1 MSQSERRNAHFKHGG
16 HRRDRIAR
24 EGMSDAEMDAMTGGS
39 GDTLTDEEFDA
50 LDAQYGPPDDRSED
64 EKNAGAAINVFDT
77 ITPSWGD
84 EIVAGAMTPLAYLG
98 LRGDSKGYDDEVA
111 RARKIQK
118 RYSEHEPWNSTR
130 NVASTA
136 AGILGGVAPAGK
148 VFGWG
153 VGGVQRLMGGPGKSL
168 LGRAAQAAGGLGLTG
183 AAYSELAQTGEPED
197 FQGRIDALKE
207 GGAMVPLMGAALGI
221 TAGGLGTVGVKGA
234 QRLWQGFRGAE
245 DKAARYLA
253 EKLLGANQTVDD
265 LAAAHAKAAQT
276 GKPVALADVGPQGIK
291 DAAGAAGRTPGPG
304 RETAQQTILP
314 RQEGQVQR
322 VSDDVAGAVGGKP
335 GSFTQTVEEIS
346 AQRAKEAA
354 PLYQKAMHAKP
365 LVSPKIVEVTGRPS
379 GKAAMDRGLK
389 IARDEGI
396 PESELVVRDAA
407 GNITGYTTK
416 ALHYMKM
423 GLDDMIESAQ
433 RSGDN
438 AAGRALTI
446 LKNELLGEVDRLNP
460 AYAQARKVFAGHAAN
475 QRALESGRKAINYHP
490 DQIRS
495 EMAGMSQSEQE
506 MYRRGFAQRI
516 IEDVEK
522 SPDAGNAARRIFG
535 NTAKRERMR
544 AVLGDEQY
552 NQLAERLGVEDAM
565 YRTYQRTN
573 VGSETAERMAAQG
586 DIDAFLVE
594 QTPQL
599 STGFAQSLMTGT
611 IRPLV
616 QSIGMG
622 GIANMLRGL
631 STRARGHIAKMLF
644 SSNPDEVQA
653 ALKMIAKEYAN
664 AKRFQQGQN
673 AAISQMAAQEK
684 ARAAGGDAA
693 QAAYETVPK
702 PF

>member
-1 MSQSERRNAHFKHGG
+1 MSESEKRNAKHKHGG
-16 HRRDRIAR
+16 GPSVQARRKAYLEEEQAGPWNDFAG
-24 EGMSDAEMDAMTGGS
+24 EDGPWNDYADA
-39 GDTLTDEEFDA
+39 
-50 LDAQYGPPDDRSED
+50 PPVDDRSED
-64 EKNAGAAINVFDT
+64 EKNAGASINVLDT

-84 EIVAGAMTPLAYLG
+84 EIVAGAMTPLANLG
-98 LRGDSKGYDDEVA
+98 LRGPNKGWDDEVA
-111 RARKIQK
+111 QARKIQK
-118 RYSEHEPWNSTR
+118 RYREHEPWDSTR

-136 AGILGGVAPAGK
+136 TGILGGVAPAAG
-148 VFGWG
+148 VFKLGTG
-153 VGGVQRLMGGPGKSL
+153 AVQRLMGGPGQSL

-183 AAYSELAQTGEPED
+183 AAYSELAQTGDVEGGLDKRLE
-197 FQGRIDALKE
+197 AMSE
-207 GGAMVPLMGAALGI
+207 GGAMVPLVGATLGVA
-221 TAGGLGTVGVKGA
+221 AGGLGTAGVKGA
-234 QRLWQGFRGAE
+234 QRVWQGFRGAE
-245 DKAARYLA
+245 NKAARYLA

-276 GKPVALADVGPQGIK
+276 GKPVALGDVGPQGIK

-335 GSFTQTVEEIS
+335 GTFTQTVDDIS

-354 PLYQKAMHAKP
+354 PLYEKAMHPRP
-365 LVSPKIVEVTGRPS
+365 LVSPKIREIANRPS
-379 GKAAMDRGLK
+379 GKAALDRGLK

-396 PESELVVRDAA
+396 PDNELFDAQ
-407 GNITGYTTK
+407 GNYTTK

-423 GLDDMIESAQ
+423 GLDDMIESSQ

-438 AAGRALTI
+438 AAARAFTI
-446 LKNELLGEVDRLNP
+446 MKNELLGEMDRLNP

-475 QRALESGRKAINYHP
+475 QRALESGRKAVNYHP
-490 DQIRS
+490 DQIKS
-495 EMAGMSQSEQE
+495 EMASMSQAEQE

-544 AVLGDEQY
+544 AVLGDENY
-552 NQLAERLGVEDAM
+552 NKLAERLGVEDAM
-565 YRTYQRTN
+565 YMTYRRTN
-573 VGSETAERMAAQG
+573 VGSETSERIAAQN
-586 DIDAFLVE
+586 DIDDFLVE

-599 STGFAQSLMTGT
+599 STGFAQSLMSGT
-611 IRPLV
+611 LRPLV

-622 GIANMLRGL
+622 GIANLLRGL

-673 AAISQMAAQEK
+673 AAIAQMAAQEK
-684 ARAAGGDAA
+684 GRAAGGTAA